1 MQKKISPPYIIE
13 LSRKLRK
20 EMTPAEKILWS
31 KLRKKQLNGFSFR
44 RQHSIGRYIADF
56 YCHDLRL
63 IVELDGD
70 IHYETK
76 EYDTDRDEFL
86 KASGYTDL
94 RFQNDEI
101 LNSLDNV
108 LDRIKKCIISLP

>member
-1 MQKKISPPYIIE
+1 
-13 LSRKLRK
+13 
-20 EMTPAEKILWS
+20 MTSAKKILWLKIS
-31 KLRKKQLNGFSFR
+31 KKQLNGFRFR

-63 IVELDGD
+63 IVELDGN

-86 KASGYTDL
+86 KACGYTVL

-101 LNSLDNV
+101 LNSLDDV
-108 LDRIKKCIISLP
+108 LDRIKSCIISLPSFCQVDKK